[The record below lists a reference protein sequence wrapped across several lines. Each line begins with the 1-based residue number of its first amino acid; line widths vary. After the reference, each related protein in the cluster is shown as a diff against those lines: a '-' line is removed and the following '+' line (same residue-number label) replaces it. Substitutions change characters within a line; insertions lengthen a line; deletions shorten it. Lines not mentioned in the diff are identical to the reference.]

1 MRRNIRF
8 ATMLVGLVTLLVM
21 TSSIVFAQGAAAADK
36 IAKEIAKSPNPE
48 LIGQVSKELN
58 LSPKQATA
66 GVGALL
72 GAAKTKMNP
81 ADFTKLSGAVQGVD
95 KLLKAAPKM
104 KGLDAAASAIP
115 GASALGG
122 LAPLAGALQPLGIS
136 PDMIT
141 KMVPIVSS
149 FVGSKGG
156 ADLSSLFMNA
166 IK

>member
-1 MRRNIRF
+1 
-8 ATMLVGLVTLLVM
+8 MLVGLVTIVVAA
-21 TSSIVFAQGAAAADK
+21 SSIAFAQGSAAADK
-36 IAKEIAKSPNPE
+36 IAKEIQKSPSPE
-48 LIGQVSKELN
+48 LVGQLTKELN
-58 LSPKQATA
+58 ISPKQATA
-66 GVGALL
+66 GAGAIL

-81 ADFTKLSGAVQGVD
+81 ADFTKLSGAVPGMD

-104 KGLDAAASAIP
+104 KGVSSVASAIP

-122 LAPLAGALQPLGIS
+122 LAPLAGALGPMGLS

-141 KMVPIVSS
+141 KFLPIMSS
-149 FVGSKGG
+149 FVGAKGG